1 MPTESV
7 NVLGENPYFTVLWKE
22 RVWNHSERIG
32 GKLRLRNNP
41 YTFSGGAYGSRS
53 YPAGYY
59 TWLPSK
65 PPSGW
70 DVPYVVSQQ
79 YAVDQL
85 EGRCYNSLR
94 SKLYKGSAA
103 LGVTLGSMAQSR
115 DMVVKRANTL
125 RMKGADIV
133 ADITSVQRRHGLQ
146 GTKTLEAVAN
156 AHLEVIF
163 GWTPLVADIVAAT
176 QTVCQLA
183 GVNVFLEA
191 SASTN
196 GYARSGMD
204 TYSTK
209 SRVAYSVAVRIDN
222 PNLWLAERAGALNP
236 LSVAWDLV
244 PWSFV
249 VNMFVN
255 TGQLVQQVTDFAG
268 LEFSDI
274 WRTDTVSY
282 RCARDASEYGVPVR
296 GFWKGIDKRRTMS
309 AFPKPPGL
317 TMRLPNADWA
327 TAAMAASLFIQQF
340 TKVSRLIAPYE
351 HQLRRLRRGG
361 YTE

>member
-1 MPTESV
+1 MPTENV
-7 NVLGENPYFTVLWKE
+7 NIPGENPYFTVLWKH
-22 RVWNHSERIG
+22 RNWFHSGRIG
-32 GKLRLRNNP
+32 GKLRLRNNS
-41 YTFSGGAYGSRS
+41 YLFVGGAYGSKS
-53 YPAGYY
+53 YPAGYH

-65 PPSGW
+65 PPSGL
-70 DVPYVVSQQ
+70 DVPYVVIQQ
-79 YAVDQL
+79 YAINQL
-85 EGRCYNSLR
+85 EQRCYNSLR
-94 SKLYKGSAA
+94 GKLYKGSAA
-103 LGVTLGSMAQSR
+103 LGVTFGSMAQSR
-115 DMVVKRANTL
+115 DMVVKRFNTL
-125 RMKGADIV
+125 RLKGADIV
-133 ADITSVQRRHGLQ
+133 ADISSVQRRHGLQ
-146 GTKTLEAVAN
+146 GTKTLETIAN
-156 AHLEVIF
+156 AHLEIIF

-176 QTVCQLA
+176 QTVCQQA
-183 GVNVFLEA
+183 GRDVFLEA
-191 SASTN
+191 SASTV
-196 GYARSGMD
+196 GFARTQMD
-204 TYSTK
+204 TYATK

-282 RCARDASEYGVPVR
+282 RCVRDASQYGVPVR
-296 GFWKGIDKRRTMS
+296 GFWKGIDKRRAMS
-309 AFPKPPGL
+309 TFPKPPGL
-317 TMRLPNADWA
+317 TVRLPDADWA

-351 HQLRRLRRGG
+351 HQLRRSRRSR
-361 YTE
+361 YSE